1 MKQRPVHTLLVV
13 ASLLF
18 CFVSCSNENVVR
30 NPYLPE
36 YNFRHDINLNLPL
49 YSPLTNTGNAIYI
62 PTEGVGLR
70 GVFVINTGF
79 GSYRAFEA
87 ACPNHPLRECS
98 TMELDG
104 QVVECPCDNFRYSV
118 FTGQQLDRPDDG
130 NRYYNMLE
138 YRVSQ
143 SGSVLLISN

>member
-1 MKQRPVHTLLVV
+1 MKHKPRYACFLIAAFV
-13 ASLLF
+13 F
-18 CFVSCSNENVVR
+18 CLAACSNDNLVR
-30 NPYLPE
+30 NPFLPE

-70 GVFVINTGF
+70 GVFVINAGF
-79 GSYRAFEA
+79 GAYRAFEA

-104 QVVECPCDNFRYSV
+104 QVVECPCDGFTYSV

-130 NRYYNMLE
+130 NRYYDMLE